1 MVEDATRQLQQS
13 LSSAVTRLRMIVS
26 SNQEATAN
34 QITAARTLL
43 EYSAQH
49 GICTFCYGTLAG
61 GFLDERYMG
70 KVYEAPETRSQVKY
84 MQIIEDSLGWDG
96 MQKLLV
102 LLRDIAGK
110 YGVSVANV
118 AVQYI
123 LRQKSVGAVMVG
135 TRNSKHVESNVRTLQ
150 FDLSDED
157 MAAIRA
163 FLDQYPTPEGECYEL
178 ERTSP
183 RYQSII
189 LTDLNK

>member
-1 MVEDATRQLQQS
+1 MQEEVEQRTLTLVINGTKFSGRVLKNAVSKFVAFCRNQKAKKVNVHPKGKQSVKQLTRQRQG
-13 LSSAVTRLRMIVS
+13 VNTMEIDDENLRQFERI
-26 SNQEATAN
+26 
-34 QITAARTLL
+34 AR
-43 EYSAQH
+43 
-49 GICTFCYGTLAG
+49 
-61 GFLDERYMG
+61 
-70 KVYEAPETRSQVKY
+70 
-84 MQIIEDSLGWDG
+84 
-96 MQKLLV
+96 
-102 LLRDIAGK
+102 K